1 MRKPKPAPIV
11 TAFDLQ
17 SAIAAEQK
25 FCDQLIDASNIQL
38 QSLMRSPDVEA
49 ESEALDR
56 ICDAIDQSIRVIGSL
71 NIQLLELALARSPV
85 ERALK
90 PIG

>member
-1 MRKPKPAPIV
+1 MLRPKPASIV

-25 FCDQLIDASNIQL
+25 FCDRLIDASNIQL
-38 QSLMRSPDVEA
+38 QSLMRSPDIEA
-49 ESEALDR
+49 EAEALDR
-56 ICDAIDQSIRVIGSL
+56 ICDAIAQSVRVLEAL
-71 NIQLLELALARSPV
+71 NIQLLELAFARSPV